1 MLRDLAHASGASLLT
16 AWHSRFAP
24 AIIPARQWLSVRR
37 LQRVRI
43 NWRED
48 VRVWHPGQ
56 AWIWEPGGFGVFDPG
71 INALSIAT
79 TILPTPIIL
88 REAVLRIPEN
98 CNTPVSAELALS
110 DANGI
115 DISASFDFLQAGPP
129 TWEIVVE
136 AVHGR
141 LHLLDGGSRL
151 VLDGEEIELGANHE
165 YPALYAHF
173 AQLIDIHE
181 SDVDLEPMR
190 LVAEALRRGRREA
203 VPPFQERPSDRN

>member
-1 MLRDLAHASGASLLT
+1 
-16 AWHSRFAP
+16 
-24 AIIPARQWLSVRR
+24 
-37 LQRVRI
+37 
-43 NWRED
+43 
-48 VRVWHPGQ
+48 
-56 AWIWEPGGFGVFDPG
+56 
-71 INALSIAT
+71 
-79 TILPTPIIL
+79 
-88 REAVLRIPEN
+88 
-98 CNTPVSAELALS
+98 VSAELALS